1 MKYENE
7 VSYKITTSLD
17 KTGIAQLQ
25 AQLKQLETQMH
36 SKAFSGNR
44 LYTEANA
51 AKDIAN
57 IKKLSSALSQAYSG
71 KTGLLNLNKFNDA
84 LTRQHTNVGM
94 LTRELNNMGVSG
106 QKAVN
111 SLISQTLTFQQIGF
125 VFHIVNSSAWDQRT
139 RAVRRP
145 KG

>member
-25 AQLKQLETQMH
+25 AQLKQLENQMH

-51 AKDIAN
+51 AKDIKN
-57 IKKLSSALSQAYSG
+57 IK
-71 KTGLLNLNKFNDA
+71 TLLFN
-84 LTRQHTNVGM
+84 TYCNHNYT
-94 LTRELNNMGVSG
+94 S
-106 QKAVN
+106 K
-111 SLISQTLTFQQIGF
+111 
-125 VFHIVNSSAWDQRT
+125 
-139 RAVRRP
+139 
-145 KG
+145 